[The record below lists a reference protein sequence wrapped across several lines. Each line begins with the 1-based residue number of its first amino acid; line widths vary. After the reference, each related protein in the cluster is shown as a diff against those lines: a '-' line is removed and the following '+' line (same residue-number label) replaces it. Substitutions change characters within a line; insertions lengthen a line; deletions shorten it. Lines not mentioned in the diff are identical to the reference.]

1 MTWLQSCIMLLRVL
15 KVEILEIKMVNKFGY
30 LKKSILENIDN
41 FKNNEI
47 ERDEELGWFKEIV
60 DNSNYINKIKS
71 WITTTKKH
79 YLIYKICKKMI

>member
-71 WITTTKKH
+71 WKRLLKSTILSIKYVKK
-79 YLIYKICKKMI
+79 

>member
-1 MTWLQSCIMLLRVL
+1 MLLRVL

-60 DNSNYINKIKS
+60 DNSN
-71 WITTTKKH
+71 
-79 YLIYKICKKMI
+79 LYKQDKELDYDY

>member
-1 MTWLQSCIMLLRVL
+1 
-15 KVEILEIKMVNKFGY
+15 MVNKFGY

-71 WITTTKKH
+71 WKRLLKSTILSIKYVKK
-79 YLIYKICKKMI
+79 

>member
-1 MTWLQSCIMLLRVL
+1 MLLRVL

-60 DNSNYINKIKS
+60 GNSN
-71 WITTTKKH
+71 
-79 YLIYKICKKMI
+79 LYKQDKELDYDY

>member
-1 MTWLQSCIMLLRVL
+1 MLLRVL

-47 ERDEELGWFKEIV
+47 ERDEELVWFKEIV

-71 WITTTKKH
+71 WKRLLKSTILSIKYVKK
-79 YLIYKICKKMI
+79 

>member
-60 DNSNYINKIKS
+60 DNSN
-71 WITTTKKH
+71 
-79 YLIYKICKKMI
+79 LYKQDKELDYDY

>member
-1 MTWLQSCIMLLRVL
+1 MLLRVL

-71 WITTTKKH
+71 WKRLLKSTILSIKYVKK
-79 YLIYKICKKMI
+79 

>member
-1 MTWLQSCIMLLRVL
+1 MLLRVL
-15 KVEILEIKMVNKFGY
+15 KVEVLEIKMVNKFGY

-60 DNSNYINKIKS
+60 DNSN
-71 WITTTKKH
+71 
-79 YLIYKICKKMI
+79 LYKQDKELDYDY

>member
-1 MTWLQSCIMLLRVL
+1 
-15 KVEILEIKMVNKFGY
+15 MVNKFGY

-60 DNSNYINKIKS
+60 GNSN
-71 WITTTKKH
+71 
-79 YLIYKICKKMI
+79 LYKQDKELDYDY

>member
-60 DNSNYINKIKS
+60 GNSN
-71 WITTTKKH
+71 
-79 YLIYKICKKMI
+79 LYKQDKELDYDY